1 MSNKEWMKDL
11 IEWMTRGIDPFQIL
25 TIAVQVHTNLTL
37 IIIRDY
43 SNEVHFHNNK
53 LRIINI

>member
-1 MSNKEWMKDL
+1 
-11 IEWMTRGIDPFQIL
+11 MTRGIDPFQIL

-43 SNEVHFHNNK
+43 SNEVHYHNNK